1 VKKLLTA
8 GSVCAAAVLAIT
20 VAAPGALAD
29 VAPEHA
35 INVCQ
40 SASFY
45 QNFDSA
51 TQQPV
56 NLITTLYYGKK
67 VGHTPG
73 AQPVYDGWAATFDYG
88 PQIWGYMELNCIGGY
103 NSW

>member
-1 VKKLLTA
+1 VKKLLTV
-8 GSVCAAAVLAIT
+8 GSVFAAASLAFT
-20 VAAPGALAD
+20 AAAPGALAD
-29 VAPEHA
+29 VVPEHA
-35 INVCQ
+35 VNICQ

-45 QNFDSA
+45 ANYNSA

-56 NLITTLYYGKK
+56 GLITTLYYGKK

-73 AQPVYDGWAATFDYG
+73 EQPVYEGWAATFDFG
-88 PQIWGYMELNCIGGY
+88 PNIWGYMELNCIGDY

>member
-1 VKKLLTA
+1 MNRLLGMGVT
-8 GSVCAAAVLAIT
+8 CAAALMAIT

-29 VAPEHA
+29 VVPEHA
-35 INVCQ
+35 VNICQ

-45 QNFDSA
+45 ANFDSA
-51 TQQPV
+51 TQRPV
-56 NLITTLYYGKK
+56 DLITTLYYGKK

-73 AQPVYDGWAATFDYG
+73 AQPVYDGWAATFDFG
-88 PQIWGYMELNCIGGY
+88 PNDWGYMELDCIGDY